1 MQWIDD
7 QQPMFALAYWGPDDI
22 HSLRDESGL
31 APWSDGEAEDW
42 LADNEKKLQASPE
55 YMAQLEL
62 FTEQDFDTMEHPE
75 DSDGT
80 SRGFTD

>member
-42 LADNEKKLQASPE
+42 LADNEKKIRERMIEAGWDYISA
-55 YMAQLEL
+55 YM
-62 FTEQDFDTMEHPE
+62 
-75 DSDGT
+75 S
-80 SRGFTD
+80 